1 MIFRQYTFISC
12 LIFAIFTQTGWS
24 TEAMPNDGDLPVL
37 DEQSTL
43 EDFLRYA
50 ALNNPGLE
58 AAYHRWQAS
67 VERVDQV
74 GVLPEPRFSYSYYIR
89 NVETRVGPQRQKF
102 GVSQRFPWFGKLQ
115 LREDAAARMADAEWE
130 RYEAAKLD
138 LFSRVKR
145 AWYEYS
151 YIARALEITE
161 ENVQLL
167 TYFERVARAKYKVGS
182 TNHADIIK
190 AQVELG
196 QLEDRLLEV
205 RDMIRPAVASLNTAL
220 NRESNASLPW
230 PGPMIEGR
238 VSIDEEALFAWMSG
252 ENPDLKAL
260 DSLAEREAAVIDLS
274 QKAYYPDFTFAL
286 DYIDT
291 GSALDRTMSDSGKDA
306 VMAMVSIN
314 IPLWRGKYR
323 AAENE
328 ARLNRTAVVRQRE
341 EKENSLISELENSLY
356 SFRDAERKIDLYHDS
371 LLPKARQSLEVT
383 QKAYTADKADFLDLI
398 DTQRTLLQFRL
409 SHQRALANKA
419 QRLAEIEELIGKE
432 IPHLGEELTGDERL
446 SFEQQGE
453 GK

>member
-1 MIFRQYTFISC
+1 MIFRYFTFISC
-12 LIFAIFTQTGWS
+12 LVFAIFTQTGWS

-89 NVETRVGPQRQKF
+89 NVETRVGPQRHKF

-115 LREDAAARMADAEWE
+115 LREDAATRMADAEWE

-138 LFSRVKR
+138 LFSGVKQ

-151 YIARALEITE
+151 YIARAVEITE
-161 ENVQLL
+161 ENFQLL

-196 QLEDRLLEV
+196 QIEDRLLET
-205 RDMIRPAVASLNTAL
+205 RDLLRPAAARLNTAL

-230 PGPMIEGR
+230 PGPMIEDR

-274 QKAYYPDFTFAL
+274 RKAFYPDFTFAL

-314 IPLWRGKYR
+314 IPLRRGKYR

-328 ARLNRTAVVRQRE
+328 ARLNRTAVVRQRK

-356 SFRDAERKIDLYHDS
+356 RFRDAERKIDLYRDS

-383 QKAYTADKADFLDLI
+383 QKAYAADKSDFLDLI

-409 SHQRALANKA
+409 SHQRALADKA
-419 QRLAEIEELIGKE
+419 QRLAEIEEFIGKE
-432 IPHLGEELTGDERL
+432 IPHLGEELKGDERL
-446 SFEQQGE
+446 PFEQQGE